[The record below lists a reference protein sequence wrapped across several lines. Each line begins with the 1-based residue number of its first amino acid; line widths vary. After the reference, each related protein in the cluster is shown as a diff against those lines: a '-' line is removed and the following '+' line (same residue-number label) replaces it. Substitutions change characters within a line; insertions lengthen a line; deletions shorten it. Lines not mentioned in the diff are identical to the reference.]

1 MTKIVDLHLVFDSEP
16 STAIIVIIII
26 IINIDLFRTMAA
38 GETVKIIRNMRRQI
52 AGRVVY

>member
-1 MTKIVDLHLVFDSEP
+1 VNRRPL
-16 STAIIVIIII
+16 IVIIII